1 MYSAIGWVGTAL
13 ILLAYVQATRAVW
26 PAHERIGA
34 TINLVGAALLA
45 ISAWHYQAFP
55 NVALE
60 VVFGTIAAITIYKTL
75 SK

>member
-1 MYSAIGWVGTAL
+1 MYSLIGWIGTAL

-26 PAHERIGA
+26 PAHERLGA
-34 TINLVGAALLA
+34 SINLCGAILLT

-60 VVFGTIAAITIYKTL
+60 LVFGTIAAITIYRTL